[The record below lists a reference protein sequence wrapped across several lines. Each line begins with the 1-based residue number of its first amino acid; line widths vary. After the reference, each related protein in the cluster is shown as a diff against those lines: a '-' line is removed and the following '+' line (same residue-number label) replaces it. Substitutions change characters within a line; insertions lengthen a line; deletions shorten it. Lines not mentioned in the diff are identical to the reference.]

1 MIRSSLLL
9 CLLLFDGTRADRH
22 QLSDP
27 GGARELA
34 GLWQARQRFGPDIRG
49 PLVLRH
55 IDEGWWAEIAGRRS
69 SAHWRGDNVT
79 FQLAEGDGAFRG
91 HWSGDR
97 QRIEGYW
104 IQPAT
109 VNTGARLSSE
119 VELRNRGSGKAQK
132 QGGEGH
138 NDGEWWGGEVKPLDD
153 VLTFYLKVDPRPDG
167 SMGAFIRNPERNLG
181 RFLKVDHLERE
192 GETIRL
198 LSRGDSGSS
207 GEVVLAGSYRDST
220 ITIAIPGRGGS
231 YDFRRVSPD
240 STTDFYPRGRPTV
253 PYHYMVPLATGD
265 GWPTGTPEQVGLS
278 RDTLERFIQMLSD
291 TRMDSLSVPEIHGVL
306 IARHGRLVLEEYF
319 HGADR
324 DQPHDTRSAS
334 KSLTSVLIGA
344 AIQSGVPLT
353 PTSPVYRVMNGGSF
367 PAGLDPR
374 KSALTLQ
381 HLLNMSSGLDC
392 DDSDPES
399 PGNEDRIWQQTEQ
412 PDWYRFILDL
422 KNIRDPGA
430 QAVYCSINPHL
441 AGGVLARAAG
451 RPLPDLFHDL
461 VAEPLGIRQYYFNLT
476 PSGDAYMGGGARLLP
491 RDFMKLGQLMLNGG
505 TWKGKRILSRDW
517 VQRSTRPRYDIG
529 KLKYG
534 YLWWMTQ
541 YPFGADSLPAFFAA
555 GNGGQYV
562 IVVPKLDLVAAFY
575 GGNYNDAP
583 GRTSQQ
589 EYMPRWVMKAVGGG

>member
-1 MIRSSLLL
+1 
-9 CLLLFDGTRADRH
+9 
-22 QLSDP
+22 
-27 GGARELA
+27 
-34 GLWQARQRFGPDIRG
+34 
-49 PLVLRH
+49 
-55 IDEGWWAEIAGRRS
+55 
-69 SAHWRGDNVT
+69 
-79 FQLAEGDGAFRG
+79 
-91 HWSGDR
+91 
-97 QRIEGYW
+97 
-104 IQPAT
+104 
-109 VNTGARLSSE
+109 
-119 VELRNRGSGKAQK
+119 
-132 QGGEGH
+132 
-138 NDGEWWGGEVKPLDD
+138 
-153 VLTFYLKVDPRPDG
+153 
-167 SMGAFIRNPERNLG
+167 
-181 RFLKVDHLERE
+181 
-192 GETIRL
+192 
-198 LSRGDSGSS
+198 
-207 GEVVLAGSYRDST
+207 
-220 ITIAIPGRGGS
+220 
-231 YDFRRVSPD
+231 
-240 STTDFYPRGRPTV
+240 
-253 PYHYMVPLATGD
+253 
-265 GWPTGTPEQVGLS
+265 
-278 RDTLERFIQMLSD
+278 MLSD

-461 VAEPLGIRQYYFNLT
+461 VAQPLGIRQYYFNLT

-541 YPFGADSLPAFFAA
+541 YPFGADSLPAFFAS

-589 EYMPRWVMKAVGGG
+589 EYMPRWVLKAVVGG